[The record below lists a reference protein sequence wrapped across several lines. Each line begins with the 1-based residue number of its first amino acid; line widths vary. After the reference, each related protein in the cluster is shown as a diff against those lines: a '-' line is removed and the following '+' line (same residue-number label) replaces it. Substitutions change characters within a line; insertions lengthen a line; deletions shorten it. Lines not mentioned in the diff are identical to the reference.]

1 MSSADSVE
9 FRKGK
14 RTARTCLINVH
25 VRNEP
30 NLQTVSAYSSRH
42 LLQLMNIGDQR
53 TQHCSRAS
61 RIGVAAHVKSVSR
74 SGRECKRRRRN
85 KTGQA
90 SERGEHAQDDSK
102 SQDRAVV

>member
-1 MSSADSVE
+1 MSSVDGVE
-9 FRKGK
+9 YRKGK
-14 RTARTCLINVH
+14 RTARTCLIDVH
-25 VRNEP
+25 VRANEP
-30 NLQTVSAYSSRH
+30 NLSAYSSRP
-42 LLQLMNIGDQR
+42 LQLMNIGDQR
-53 TQHCSRAS
+53 TKHCSRAS
-61 RIGVAAHVKSVSR
+61 RLGLAAHVESVSR